1 MKKFIFTRSA
11 IVVETFEIMAEDE
24 WAAGE
29 QLKVGPAPVSSEF
42 VDWYN
47 DDYSLEAVDELTE
60 IAQKHNMG
68 Y

>member
-11 IVVETFEIMAEDE
+11 IVEEVFEIEAETED
-24 WAAGE
+24 AARE
-29 QLKVGPAPVSSEF
+29 RLFDPPAPVATNWL
-42 VDWYN
+42 DWYN
-47 DDYSLEAVDELTE
+47 DDYSLDAVDELTE

>member
-1 MKKFIFTRSA
+1 MKKFTFTRNA

-24 WAAGE
+24 WDAGE
-29 QLKVGPAPVSSEF
+29 KLKVGPTPVSSEF